1 MALPA
6 GLIDMAVARSS
17 KLLGMLESRTRS
29 LVRLSEVLEMRNTS
43 MACLRLLITQ
53 ERSPE
58 RNGVRIVHNE
68 ENVTSERVPLHGA
81 PLPKQI

>member
-1 MALPA
+1 MCVHVYLCV
-6 GLIDMAVARSS
+6 LNECIV
-17 KLLGMLESRTRS
+17 LLRKRS
-29 LVRLSEVLEMRNTS
+29 LARLSEVLEIRNTS
-43 MACLRLLITQ
+43 RACLRSLITQ

-58 RNGVRIVHNE
+58 RNGVKLVNYE